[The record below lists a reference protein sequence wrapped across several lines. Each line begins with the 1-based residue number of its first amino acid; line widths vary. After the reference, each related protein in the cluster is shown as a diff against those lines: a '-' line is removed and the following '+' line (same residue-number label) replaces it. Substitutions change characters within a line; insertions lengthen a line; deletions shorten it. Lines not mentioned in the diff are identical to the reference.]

1 MPDPIKMRVSLD
13 GEIATVKV
21 LMPHPMETGLRKD
34 PLGEG
39 MVPIHFIHHVV
50 ATHNG
55 RTVLD
60 AQWSRSVSK
69 NPFLEFRVRGAKSG
83 DRIAVTWEDNRGET
97 MSLEVPIK

>member
-1 MPDPIKMRVSLD
+1 MPDPIKMRITLEGD
-13 GEIATVKV
+13 IATVKV

-34 PLGEG
+34 PVGEG
-39 MVPIHFIHHVV
+39 MVPMHFIHHVV

-83 DRIAVTWEDNRGET
+83 DRIGVTWEDNRGET